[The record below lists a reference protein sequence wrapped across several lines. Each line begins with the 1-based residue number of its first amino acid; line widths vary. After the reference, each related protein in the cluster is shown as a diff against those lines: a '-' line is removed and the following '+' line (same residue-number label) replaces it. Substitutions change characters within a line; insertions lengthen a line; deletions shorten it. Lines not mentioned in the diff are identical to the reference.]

1 MEIVISIVIGLAVGV
16 GLMFMLR
23 KKDSSKQDIEDSIK
37 QVLPELMK
45 SVNEQVIQMADQK
58 LGAEKKEIRAD
69 MEGKR
74 NEIERLIKMIR
85 EDLNESK
92 TKLSDTEKE
101 RANMFGSLKNSLDEY
116 KKITDQLAVSTESL
130 KKVLSNNQLRGQFG
144 EQVADE
150 LLKMAGF
157 VRGVDYEFNKE
168 QAGSET
174 RPDFCVFL
182 PDGTRINVDSKF
194 PYSNLQK
201 SSEATSDTE
210 KREFLRLFERDV
222 REKIKQVTT
231 RDYINPEDKTVD
243 FVILF
248 IPNEMIFSYIYDQLN
263 SVWKEAME
271 KKVILAGP
279 FSFSALLRMIKQSY
293 DNFRVQENI
302 QKIVGYVRGL
312 EKEFVKFSEEFGKF
326 GDRIQQLNSQY
337 EVVSRTRVNQM
348 NKAMEKVRL
357 EGPDDSADN
366 QPRLL
371 N

>member
-1 MEIVISIVIGLAVGV
+1 MDIVISLVLGLIVGV
-16 GLMFMLR
+16 IVVLVIKG
-23 KKDSSKQDIEDSIK
+23 KDSKKEDLESSIK
-37 QVLPELMK
+37 QLLPDLMK
-45 SVNEQVIQMADQK
+45 SVNEQVIQLADQK

-74 NEIERLIKMIR
+74 QEIERLIKMIQDDLKDSKNR
-85 EDLNESK
+85 LNES
-92 TKLSDTEKE
+92 EKE
-101 RANMFGSLKNSLDEY
+101 RVDMFSSLKTSLDDY

-174 RPDFCVFL
+174 RPDFAIFL
-182 PDGTRINVDSKF
+182 PDRTRINVDAKF

-201 SSEATSDTE
+201 SSEATE
-210 KREFLRLFERDV
+210 KTQKEEYLRAFEKDV
-222 REKIKQVTT
+222 REKIRQVTT

-263 SVWKEAME
+263 EVWTEAMG

-293 DNFRVQENI
+293 DNFKVQENI
-302 QKIVGYVRGL
+302 QKIVTYVKSL
-312 EKEFVKFSEEFGKF
+312 EKEYVKFSEEFNKV
-326 GDRIQQLNSQY
+326 GDRIDSLTKQY
-337 EVVSRTRVNQM
+337 DLVSSTRVNQM
-348 NKAMEKVRL
+348 NKIMEKVRL
-357 EGPDDSADN
+357 EEPDAGNS
-366 QPRLL
+366 QPRLID
-371 N
+371 

>member
-1 MEIVISIVIGLAVGV
+1 MDTFLPLIAGLAIGV
-16 GLMFMLR
+16 LAMFFFK
-23 KKDSSKQDIEDSIK
+23 KKDTSREDIETSMK
-37 QVLPELMK
+37 NLLPDLMK
-45 SVNEQVIQMADQK
+45 SVNEQVIQLADQK
-58 LGAEKKEIRAD
+58 LGAEKNEIRAD

-74 NEIERLIKMIR
+74 QEIERLIKTIQD
-85 EDLNESK
+85 DLKESK
-92 TKLSDTEKE
+92 NRLNDSEKE
-101 RANMFGSLKNSLDEY
+101 RVDMFSSLKTSLDDY

-168 QAGSET
+168 QSGSET
-174 RPDFCVFL
+174 RPDFSVFL
-182 PDGTRINVDSKF
+182 PDGTRINVDAKF

-201 SSEATSDTE
+201 SSEATE
-210 KREFLRLFERDV
+210 KTQKEEYLKLFERDV

-231 RDYINPEDKTVD
+231 RDYINPEDRTVD

-263 SVWKEAME
+263 EVWKDAMV

-293 DNFRVQENI
+293 DNFKVQENI
-302 QKIVGYVRGL
+302 QKIVTYVKTL
-312 EKEFVKFSEEFGKF
+312 EKEYVKFSEEFTKV
-326 GDRIQQLNSQY
+326 GDRIDSLTKQY
-337 EVVSRTRVNQM
+337 DVVSTTRVNQM
-348 NKAMEKVRL
+348 NKIMEKVRL
-357 EGPDDSADN
+357 EEPMDKVE
-366 QPRLL
+366 QPRLIE
-371 N
+371 

>member
-1 MEIVISIVIGLAVGV
+1 MDLVISIVIGLVVGF
-16 GLMFMLR
+16 GIAFFLKR
-23 KKDSSKQDIEDSIK
+23 KDTSKEDMEASIK

-74 NEIERLIKMIR
+74 QEIERLVKTIQN
-85 EDLNESK
+85 DLKDSK
-92 TKLSDTEKE
+92 DRLNDSEKE
-101 RANMFGSLKNSLDEY
+101 RVNMFGSLKTSLDEY

-168 QAGSET
+168 QTGSET
-174 RPDFCVFL
+174 RPDFSVFL

-201 SSEATSDTE
+201 SSEATTDQE
-210 KREFLRLFERDV
+210 KRDYLKLFERDV

-271 KKVILAGP
+271 RKVILAGP

-302 QKIVGYVRGL
+302 QKIVTHVKTL
-312 EKEFVKFSEEFGKF
+312 EKEYVKFSEEFTKV
-326 GDRIQQLNSQY
+326 GDRIESLSKQY
-337 EVVSRTRVNQM
+337 DVVSNTRVNQM
-348 NKAMEKVRL
+348 NRIMEKVRL
-357 EGPDDSADN
+357 EGPDDDN
-366 QPRLL
+366 VEQPKLIG
-371 N
+371 